1 MILTCLY
8 VLTLFSSSLG
18 FKVLFFS
25 PTVGFSHLKFN
36 GLLADL
42 LVQAGHDVDFIV
54 PVWNPF
60 EKSNGS
66 KLANVIR
73 YEGKKMWQIA
83 NALTPMKVDLFNENA
98 DIGNSK
104 NIAAFGEAFRFH
116 CESVLEDKVLMDY
129 LRRQKYAVGFAE
141 YYDGCSFGLFRVLRV
156 YSTIQLSAI
165 TICEQTAYIH
175 GLSSTTSYIPSM
187 SNQEQ
192 LTPLSNPLERARN
205 LYFNLRYNWFIAPEL
220 MRPTDEV
227 FKRLINPEFPS
238 LSELLRDVS
247 YVFVNTNQQLEFS
260 RPVSSKFIFIG
271 GIAVTPNN
279 QLNNGTK
286 SMLEN
291 SKKGVVLVSFG
302 SLIDSADI
310 KIPFLRTFLET
321 FTEFPEYTFIW
332 KFSSANSTVND
343 LLANY
348 PNVKTVE
355 WIDQQS
361 VLAHPKTKA
370 FITHVGVN
378 GLNEAAYFAVPIV
391 AIPFF
396 GDQPYNSASAIE
408 RGIAVAVDRKTI
420 STKSLI
426 AALREVLQSE
436 QIRKNLN
443 VLRQKLRTPPL
454 KAEEMFVKTIEYA
467 ARFDGMRR
475 STMKSPSMNT
485 IEYFCLD
492 SIFLLS
498 FTLTLFVLFV
508 F

>member
-1 MILTCLY
+1 MTAKRAFLR
-8 VLTLFSSSLG
+8 
-18 FKVLFFS
+18 
-25 PTVGFSHLKFN
+25 HLKFN

-98 DIGNSK
+98 DI
-104 NIAAFGEAFRFH
+104 A
-116 CESVLEDKVLMDY
+116 VLEDKVLMDY

-361 VLAHPKTKA
+361 
-370 FITHVGVN
+370 
-378 GLNEAAYFAVPIV
+378 
-391 AIPFF
+391 
-396 GDQPYNSASAIE
+396 
-408 RGIAVAVDRKTI
+408 
-420 STKSLI
+420 
-426 AALREVLQSE
+426 
-436 QIRKNLN
+436 
-443 VLRQKLRTPPL
+443 KLRTPPL

-498 FTLTLFVLFV
+498 FTLTTQWRLLVTFTCDGENTP
-508 F
+508 